1 MSVIYTITPEL
12 RVKFREPFGI
22 LVKGTFEQTMSKMY
36 EIKNQKPPKIISV
49 GDVVTKNLQDH
60 DIPPDLAIIDN
71 QSMRNKIQMTIHTAN
86 KVINVKNPQGT
97 ITKEAVEAIK
107 NSLKIREQTSIVV
120 DGEEDLLTLI
130 AVLYA
135 PENSVV
141 VYGQPYEGIVLVKV
155 SLEKK
160 TEASKFLKEMKK
172 RSKS

>member
-22 LVKGTFEQTMSKMY
+22 LVKGTFDQTMAKMQ
-36 EIKNQKPPKIISV
+36 EVKKQKPPKIISV
-49 GDVVTKNLQDH
+49 GDVVSKNLQDYN
-60 DIPPDLAIIDN
+60 IPPDLVIIDN
-71 QSMRNKIQMTIHTAN
+71 QSMRNKVQSS
-86 KVINVKNPQGT
+86 INTSNVVRVKNPQGT
-97 ITKEAVEAIK
+97 ITEEAVEAIRESLK
-107 NSLKIREQTSIVV
+107 NSEQTRIVV

-155 SLEKK
+155 SPEKK
-160 TEASKFLKEMKK
+160 TEVSKFLKEMKK

>member
-12 RVKFREPFGI
+12 RVKFREPFGL
-22 LVKGTFEQTMSKMY
+22 LVKGTVDQTMSKMY
-36 EIKNQKPPKIISV
+36 EIKNQNPPKIISV
-49 GDVVTKNLQDH
+49 GDVVTKNLQNYN
-60 DIPPDLAIIDN
+60 IPPDLTVIDN
-71 QSMRNKIQMTIHTAN
+71 QSMRNKVQLSIHTGN
-86 KVINVKNPQGT
+86 NVIKVKNPQGT

-107 NSLKIREQTSIVV
+107 NSLKNREQTHIVV

-141 VYGQPYEGIVLVKV
+141 VYGQPDEGIVLVKV

>member
-12 RVKFREPFGI
+12 RVKFKEPFGI
-22 LVKGTFEQTMSKMY
+22 LIKGSFDQTMAKMC
-36 EIKNQKPPKIISV
+36 EVKNQNPPKIISV
-49 GDVVTKNLQDH
+49 GDVVTQNLQNYK
-60 DIPPDLAIIDN
+60 IPPNLAIIDN
-71 QSMRNKIQMTIHTAN
+71 QSMRSKIQPTIYASN
-86 KVINVKNPQGT
+86 VVKVKNPQGT
-97 ITKEAVEAIK
+97 ITKEAIEAIK
-107 NSLKIREQTSIVV
+107 NSLKNSEQTHIVV

-155 SLEKK
+155 SPEKK
-160 TEASKFLKEMKK
+160 TEASEFLKEMEK